1 MRPKCDIMVRLTRD
15 QKMIPFKHESLL
27 CFPTILFTGVI
38 TAEDMWLMLVEIIEN
53 DIVKA
58 GLGWESRGFASLK
71 VRSKP
76 PVSAPL
82 MWLKRNSQ
90 GCKHEIAQHART
102 AMQQIG
108 GSPISCS
115 NADPMVVH

>member
-53 DIVKA
+53 DIDPKICYTNDMQRLYTYLKLNTQTNELYTRMNLHDFHHDFLHGCSHYEFIEPA
-58 GLGWESRGFASLK
+58 TIIDWRKEGF
-71 VRSKP
+71 
-76 PVSAPL
+76 
-82 MWLKRNSQ
+82 
-90 GCKHEIAQHART
+90 
-102 AMQQIG
+102 
-108 GSPISCS
+108 
-115 NADPMVVH
+115 